1 MPTIRRQNACSF
13 CRTPGHNVK
22 NCNDARLSDFEE
34 TCQVHMIFCNSRE
47 IFKDWL
53 LGRYNVFDE
62 YNKCLLRTFSIKKC
76 NATMRTP
83 MYYCLDLIADYM
95 YITYIQQNQTRTN
108 EINEQYNQNM
118 ELIQFMSEM
127 YNNNPDYEQDVYNEL
142 NELNEQI
149 NGMQL
154 ALGREM
160 FTALNNMTYNRDINP
175 VLQNKKYNISLL
187 LENNNNHTSNKNTQH
202 TENTDCSICL
212 ENKANST
219 FVKFDCQHEFCKD
232 CVVQCLQNNNKSI
245 LCCALCRGGTK
256 TFKTNSQ
263 STYEA
268 LKILVV

>member
-160 FTALNNMTYNRDINP
+160 FTALNNITYNRHIDQVP
-175 VLQNKKYNISLL
+175 QNKKYNISLL
-187 LENNNNHTSNKNTQH
+187 LENNNNHTNNN
-202 TENTDCSICL
+202 NTDCSICL

-232 CVVQCLQNNNKSI
+232 CVVQCLQNNNKSV
-245 LCCALCRGGTK
+245 LCCALCRGTTK
-256 TFKTNSQ
+256 TFKTICP
-263 STYEA
+263 STYDA

>member
-1 MPTIRRQNACSF
+1 MPTIRRQPACSF
-13 CRTPGHNVK
+13 CRLTGHNVK

-47 IFKDWL
+47 IFKGWL
-53 LGRYNVFDE
+53 LERYNISDT
-62 YNKCLLRTFSIKKC
+62 YNNCLLRTFSIKKC

-83 MYYCLDLIADYM
+83 MYYCLDLITDYI
-95 YITYIQQNQTRTN
+95 YRTYVEQNQTRTN
-108 EINEQYNQNM
+108 NNNLNSAEF
-118 ELIQFMSEM
+118 IQFMSEM
-127 YNNNPDYEQDVYNEL
+127 YNNPDYEQDVVNEL

-160 FTALNNMTYNRDINP
+160 FHALNNQTYNRHINP

-187 LENNNNHTSNKNTQH
+187 LENNNNHTNNKNTEH

-212 ENKANST
+212 ENKANNT

-245 LCCALCRGGTK
+245 LCCALCRGDTK

>member
-53 LGRYNVFDE
+53 LGTYNVFDE

-83 MYYCLDLIADYM
+83 MFYCLDLIADYM
-95 YITYIQQNQTRTN
+95 HRTYIQQNQTRMN
-108 EINEQYNQNM
+108 NNNLNNAEF
-118 ELIQFMSEM
+118 IQFMSNL
-127 YNNNPDYEQDVYNEL
+127 YNNNPDYDYEQAVYDEL

-160 FTALNNMTYNRDINP
+160 FAALNNITYNRHIDQVP
-175 VLQNKKYNISLL
+175 QNKKYNISLL
-187 LENNNNHTSNKNTQH
+187 LENNNNYKNN
-202 TENTDCSICL
+202 ENAVNENMDCSICL
-212 ENKANST
+212 ENKSNGT

-232 CVVQCLQNNNKSI
+232 CVVKCLQNNNKNV
-245 LCCALCRGGTK
+245 LCCALCRGNTK
-256 TFKTNSQ
+256 TFKTSCP
-263 STYEA
+263 STYDA